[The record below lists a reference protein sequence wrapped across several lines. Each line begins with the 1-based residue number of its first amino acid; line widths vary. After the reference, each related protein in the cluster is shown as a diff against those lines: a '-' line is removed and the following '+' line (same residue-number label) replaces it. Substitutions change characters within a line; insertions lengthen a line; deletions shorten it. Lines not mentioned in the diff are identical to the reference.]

1 MRRKILLILLSVLVL
16 FTSCDLTMKEGP
28 KPKMYLIANG
38 LGYQS
43 LYGTSLE
50 NDDGHVVPLN
60 DTRGIVYQFIELCKA
75 AGNEYEI
82 IWYSDDIAKADRPV
96 NDVGR
101 FTLTHYSSRMEG
113 PTGPAVHIAEKYG
126 LGNSL
131 ELNPAAF
138 EEAFFQEIASMW
150 DEAPTSKD
158 LILFYFSGHGLD
170 SLSDEVEG
178 GPVLFYSST
187 DVLYNI
193 GGIQVSRPTLMD
205 FVALNY
211 EILFRHMDLY
221 PCRQLFLL
229 DCCYSG
235 ASIENKSQFL
245 PRDDNE
251 LGYTLGFIE
260 HYQGRVRNDIYSSFL
275 VDVVFL
281 DSWKHTFSG
290 TYGKPKR
297 MVINASTYAQ
307 QSLNADAYIDEPGI
321 LNYGGFTYRLLKY
334 LGYEI
339 TSNPQNDRAQVPYKL
354 LGEAVTATG
363 MMNSVFDNISFTL
376 KEQSTP
382 NMTRSSYDM
391 LIWDLR

>member
-1 MRRKILLILLSVLVL
+1 MRRKITLLLLSVLIL

-38 LGYQS
+38 LGYQG

-82 IWYSDDIAKADRPV
+82 IWYTDDLERSGRAV
-96 NDVGR
+96 NDTGR
-101 FTLTHYSSRMEG
+101 FTFTHYSSRQEG
-113 PTGPAVHIAEKYG
+113 PTGPAVHIAERHG
-126 LGNSL
+126 LGNEL
-131 ELNPAAF
+131 ELDPSAF
-138 EEAFFQEIASMW
+138 EEAFFSEIESMW
-150 DEAPTSKD
+150 EEAPTSND
-158 LILFYFSGHGLD
+158 LMLFYFSGHGID
-170 SLSDEVEG
+170 SLSDAVEG
-178 GPVLFYSST
+178 GPALFYSST
-187 DVLYNI
+187 DMLYSD
-193 GGIQVSRPTLMD
+193 GVERPTLVD

-211 EILFRHMDLY
+211 GILFRHMDEY
-221 PCRQLFLL
+221 PCRQLFII

-235 ASIENKSQFL
+235 ASIENRSEFL

-251 LGYTLGFIE
+251 LGYTLGFLE
-260 HYQGRVRNDIYSSFL
+260 HYQGNVRNDLYSAFL
-275 VDVVFL
+275 IDIVFM

-290 TYGKPKR
+290 TYGKPRR

-307 QSLNADAYIDEPGI
+307 QSLNADAYLDEPGI

-339 TSNPQNDRAQVPYKL
+339 TSDPQHDRAQVPYDL
-354 LGEAVTATG
+354 MGQAVTATG
-363 MMNSVFDNISFTL
+363 LMNSVFDNISFSL